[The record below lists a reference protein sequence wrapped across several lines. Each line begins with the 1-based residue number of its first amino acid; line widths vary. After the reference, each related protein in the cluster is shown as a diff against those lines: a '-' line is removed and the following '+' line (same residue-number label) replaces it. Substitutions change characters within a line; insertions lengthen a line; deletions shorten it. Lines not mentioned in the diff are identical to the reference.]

1 MNKASR
7 SQNGSSLPSPLAWK
21 NAFTA
26 GVVSS
31 SMARRSVGIGIVPAR
46 RDALRHD
53 WGIVRDVVL
62 VAKDRLQRVLAGGE
76 AHLCFGTCATTVL
89 AWSLAA

>member
-31 SMARRSVGIGIVPAR
+31 SMARRSVCMLACRPAVMR
-46 RDALRHD
+46 FDM
-53 WGIVRDVVL
+53 
-62 VAKDRLQRVLAGGE
+62 AGG
-76 AHLCFGTCATTVL
+76 LCGM
-89 AWSLAA
+89 WSLSPRISCSVCLPGVRLTSASDWPAPKCRCLKFC